1 MIYQNSNIKIE
12 IEDSDIP
19 WLKVLPQI
27 ESKEMSQLPRDI
39 RIEIYDTLDVI
50 ERLMLEYYN
59 PTKINIASFGNYM
72 PIVHWHIMA
81 RFESDSHYP
90 EPMWGKRHRD
100 TELKLPSFEIFCTKL
115 TQLLD
120 SQQQVNL

>member
-1 MIYQNSNIKIE
+1 MIYQNKNIKIE
-12 IEDSDIP
+12 VENSDIP

-27 ESKEMSQLPRDI
+27 ECKEMSQLPRDI

-81 RFESDSHYP
+81 RFESDTHYP
-90 EPMWGKRHRD
+90 ESMWGKKLR
-100 TELKLPSFEIFCTKL
+100 EGVLELPSFDIFCSRL
-115 TQLLD
+115 SEILD